1 MGPLQIGVVETFDVP
16 RLSVETQL
24 LLQGVQQPFG
34 IAFGILDFEVFELL
48 GAVDAGALLRE
59 FQQFE
64 FFAAFRHREGHAVE
78 QQRRRRQER
87 NDDLF
92 GERSRDMLHD
102 MLDGQRQHV
111 AFVAADARR
120 EFHRID
126 AHDRAVADAHEVAI
140 GHIIVRKKRKTS
152 TSTIFALTITDLLE

>member
-92 GERSRDMLHD
+92 GERS
-102 MLDGQRQHV
+102 
-111 AFVAADARR
+111 
-120 EFHRID
+120 
-126 AHDRAVADAHEVAI
+126 AI
-140 GHIIVRKKRKTS
+140 C
-152 TSTIFALTITDLLE
+152 STICWMASVSMSRSSPPTPVESFTV